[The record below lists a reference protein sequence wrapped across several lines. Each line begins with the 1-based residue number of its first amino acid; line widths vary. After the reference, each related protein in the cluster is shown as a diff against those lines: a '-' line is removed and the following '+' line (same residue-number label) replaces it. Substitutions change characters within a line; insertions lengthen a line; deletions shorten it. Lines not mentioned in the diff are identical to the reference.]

1 MHVTRLT
8 GFIVA
13 ATVLAACSAPNT
25 AGVIGNPGAAPN
37 SRSINNLRAHALVA
51 PGRAG
56 RLAIMPGAPRPAS
69 HREHH
74 DFAATRPCTALS
86 DNISGDVRIYNKNLT
101 EAGDFGTNAYG
112 YGAYSNSIGT
122 YYGKNDGSG
131 SLDLY
136 VNCTNH
142 PGGTLVGANIGGA
155 AYGIGG
161 RRASQ
166 TVYAV
171 LWPDNVIEWWPNGGS
186 VVTGSD
192 PNMGLAYFVDVDAVG
207 NVWLTGWDYL
217 FENEQLDECNSD
229 LSVCSIKATI
239 PYGFPGGVQVDT
251 NETVY
256 VNNQYGTLY
265 SFDCS
270 SSYCS
275 QNGAFTYYNGYNPLD
290 YTGIVLDAYHK
301 HRLWGANIYFC
312 GSASYGICSDGQ
324 PQSLPLNSAVL
335 GPPTAGWQNAEAL
348 GIARF
353 PADRP

>member
-1 MHVTRLT
+1 MRISRLT

-13 ATVLAACSAPNT
+13 AIVLAACSAPNNG
-25 AGVIGNPGAAPN
+25 GVIGNPAAAPN
-37 SRSINNLRAHALVA
+37 NRVDSQHFHALVA
-51 PGRAG
+51 PGKAG
-56 RLAIMPGAPRPAS
+56 KIAIMPGTPRQAT
-69 HREHH
+69 HRMHH

-86 DNISGDVRIYNKNLT
+86 DNLSGDVRIYNKDLSL
-101 EAGDFGTNAYG
+101 AGDFGTNAYG

-122 YYGKNDGSG
+122 YYGRNDGSG
-131 SLDLY
+131 SLDVY

-155 AYGIGG
+155 PYGIGG
-161 RRASQ
+161 RRASS

-186 VVTGSD
+186 VVTGND
-192 PNMGLAYFVDVDAVG
+192 PFLGLAYFVDVDPVG
-207 NVWLTGWDYL
+207 NVWLTGFDYS
-217 FENEQLDECNSD
+217 FSNEELDECNSD
-229 LSVCSIKATI
+229 FSSCSVKATI
-239 PYGFPGGVQVDT
+239 PGGFPGGVQVDT

-265 SFDCS
+265 SYDCS
-270 SSYCS
+270 GSTCNQTGS
-275 QNGAFTYYNGYNPLD
+275 FTYSNGYNPLD

-301 HRLWGANIYFC
+301 HRLWGANIYYC
-312 GSASYGICSDGQ
+312 YSAYYGICTDGQ

-335 GPPTAGWQNAEAL
+335 GAPTPGWQNAEAL